1 MKYYAIQEK
10 ATGRFV
16 SGTDFSRADGK
27 TRQIYASPERAPLLL
42 SWFPLCKEI
51 KRGHIDTERYQVV
64 VVEIQVVGS

>member
-27 TRQIYASPERAPLLL
+27 TRQIYASPDHAPLLL
-42 SWFPLCKEI
+42 SWSLLCKEI
-51 KRGHIDTERYQVV
+51 KRRHIDSERYQVV